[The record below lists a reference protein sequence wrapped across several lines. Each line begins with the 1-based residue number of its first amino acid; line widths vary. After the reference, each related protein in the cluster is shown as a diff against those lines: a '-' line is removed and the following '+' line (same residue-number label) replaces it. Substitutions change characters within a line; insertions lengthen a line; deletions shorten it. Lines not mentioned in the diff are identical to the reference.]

1 MNAIFTYNFVNKTI
15 VGTKSA
21 INRANKGMKPEY
33 DTLCKMLA
41 EHPDFAVAEKQID
54 HKADKKKY
62 NGLTLPRMKEYIETQ
77 PNSEKRLIEFAAIQ
91 KVAKAKGALYPLTK
105 KWFLT
110 TFPEF
115 KKNNV
120 SKAEISAE
128 VAVGEDD
135 LAKAAAT
142 LAVIENEKKTAY
154 ESANCEKNCRA
165 GVFAVHFRS
174 LFRAETAPS
183 TSGSSVMRSLAQ
195 P

>member
-33 DTLCKMLA
+33 GMLCEMLA
-41 EHPDFAVAEKQID
+41 EHPDFTVAEKQIN

-62 NGLTLPRMKEYIETQ
+62 NCLTLPRMKEYIEMQ
-77 PNSEKRLIEFAAIQ
+77 PKSKERLIEFAAIQ

-105 KWFLT
+105 KWFLA

-115 KKNNV
+115 KENNV
-120 SKAEISAE
+120 SEAEISAK

-135 LAKAAAT
+135 LAKAAAKLAT
-142 LAVIENEKKTAY
+142 LENADEVA
-154 ESANCEKNCRA
+154 
-165 GVFAVHFRS
+165 
-174 LFRAETAPS
+174 
-183 TSGSSVMRSLAQ
+183 
-195 P
+195 

>member
-15 VGTKSA
+15 VGPKSA

-33 DTLCKMLA
+33 GMLCEMLA
-41 EHPDFAVAEKQID
+41 EHPDFTVAEKQIN

-77 PNSEKRLIEFAAIQ
+77 PNSKERLIEFAAIQ
-91 KVAKAKGALYPLTK
+91 KVAATKGAKYPLTK
-105 KWFLT
+105 KWFLA

-115 KKNNV
+115 KENNV

-128 VAVGEDD
+128 VAVGKDA

-142 LAVIENEKKTAY
+142 LAVIENEKKTA
-154 ESANCEKNCRA
+154 
-165 GVFAVHFRS
+165 
-174 LFRAETAPS
+174 
-183 TSGSSVMRSLAQ
+183 
-195 P
+195 

>member
-33 DTLCKMLA
+33 GMLCEMLA
-41 EHPDFAVAEKQID
+41 EHPDFTVAEKQIN

-77 PNSEKRLIEFAAIQ
+77 PNSKERLIEFAAIQ
-91 KVAKAKGALYPLTK
+91 KVAATKGAKYPLTK
-105 KWFLT
+105 KWFLA

-115 KKNNV
+115 KENNV

-128 VAVGEDD
+128 VSVGKDA

-142 LAVIENEKKTAY
+142 LAVIENEKKTA
-154 ESANCEKNCRA
+154 
-165 GVFAVHFRS
+165 
-174 LFRAETAPS
+174 
-183 TSGSSVMRSLAQ
+183 
-195 P
+195 

>member
-33 DTLCKMLA
+33 DTLCEMLA
-41 EHPDFAVAEKQID
+41 EHPDFTVAEKQIN

-62 NGLTLPRMKEYIETQ
+62 NGLTLPRMEAYIKTQ
-77 PNSEKRLIEFAAIQ
+77 PNSKERLIEFAAIQ
-91 KVAKAKGALYPLTK
+91 KVAATKGAKYPLTK
-105 KWFLT
+105 KWFLA

-115 KKNNV
+115 KENNV

-128 VAVGEDD
+128 VAVGKDA

-142 LAVIENEKKTAY
+142 LAVIENEKKTA
-154 ESANCEKNCRA
+154 
-165 GVFAVHFRS
+165 
-174 LFRAETAPS
+174 
-183 TSGSSVMRSLAQ
+183 
-195 P
+195 

>member
-33 DTLCKMLA
+33 DTLCEMLA
-41 EHPDFAVAEKQID
+41 EHPDFTVAEKQIN

-77 PNSEKRLIEFAAIQ
+77 PNSKERLIEFAAIQ
-91 KVAKAKGALYPLTK
+91 KVAATKGAKYPLTK
-105 KWFLT
+105 KWFLA

-115 KKNNV
+115 KENNV

-128 VAVGEDD
+128 VAVGKDA

-142 LAVIENEKKTAY
+142 LAVIENEKKA
-154 ESANCEKNCRA
+154 A
-165 GVFAVHFRS
+165 
-174 LFRAETAPS
+174 
-183 TSGSSVMRSLAQ
+183 
-195 P
+195 

>member
-41 EHPDFAVAEKQID
+41 AHPDFTVVEKQID
-54 HKADKKKY
+54 HKTDKKKY

-77 PNSEKRLIEFAAIQ
+77 PNSKERLIEFAAIQ
-91 KVAKAKGALYPLTK
+91 KVAATRGAKYPLTK
-105 KWFLT
+105 KWFLA

-115 KKNNV
+115 KENNV

-128 VAVGEDD
+128 EAVGKDA

-142 LAVIENEKKTAY
+142 LTVIEHEKKTA
-154 ESANCEKNCRA
+154 
-165 GVFAVHFRS
+165 
-174 LFRAETAPS
+174 
-183 TSGSSVMRSLAQ
+183 
-195 P
+195 

>member
-21 INRANKGMKPEY
+21 INRANKGLKPEY
-33 DTLCKMLA
+33 GMLCEMLA
-41 EHPDFAVAEKQID
+41 DHPDFTVAEKQIK

-91 KVAKAKGALYPLTK
+91 KVAAAKGAKYPLTK
-105 KWFLT
+105 KWFLV

-115 KKNNV
+115 KENNV
-120 SKAEISAE
+120 SEAEISAK

-142 LAVIENEKKTAY
+142 LATLENEKKIA
-154 ESANCEKNCRA
+154 
-165 GVFAVHFRS
+165 
-174 LFRAETAPS
+174 
-183 TSGSSVMRSLAQ
+183 
-195 P
+195 

>member
-33 DTLCKMLA
+33 GMLCEMLA
-41 EHPDFAVAEKQID
+41 EHPDFTVAEKQIN

-62 NGLTLPRMKEYIETQ
+62 NGLTLPRMEAYIETQ
-77 PNSEKRLIEFAAIQ
+77 PNSKERLIEFAAIE
-91 KVAKAKGALYPLTK
+91 KVAATKGAKYPLTK
-105 KWFLT
+105 KWFLV

-115 KKNNV
+115 KENNV

-128 VAVGEDD
+128 VSVGKDA

-142 LAVIENEKKTAY
+142 LAVIENEKKTA
-154 ESANCEKNCRA
+154 
-165 GVFAVHFRS
+165 
-174 LFRAETAPS
+174 
-183 TSGSSVMRSLAQ
+183 
-195 P
+195 

>member
-33 DTLCKMLA
+33 DTLCEMLA
-41 EHPDFAVAEKQID
+41 EHPDFTVAEKQIN

-77 PNSEKRLIEFAAIQ
+77 PNSKERLIEFAAIQ
-91 KVAKAKGALYPLTK
+91 KVAATKGAKYPLTK
-105 KWFLT
+105 KWFLA

-115 KKNNV
+115 KENNV

-128 VAVGEDD
+128 VAVGKDA

-142 LAVIENEKKTAY
+142 LAVIENEKKTA
-154 ESANCEKNCRA
+154 
-165 GVFAVHFRS
+165 
-174 LFRAETAPS
+174 
-183 TSGSSVMRSLAQ
+183 
-195 P
+195 

>member
-33 DTLCKMLA
+33 GMLCEMLA
-41 EHPDFAVAEKQID
+41 EHPDFTVAEKQIN

-77 PNSEKRLIEFAAIQ
+77 PNSKERLID
-91 KVAKAKGALYPLTK
+91 PLTK
-105 KWFLT
+105 KWFLA

-115 KKNNV
+115 KENNV
-120 SKAEISAE
+120 SEAEISAK

-135 LAKAAAT
+135 LAKAAAKLAT
-142 LAVIENEKKTAY
+142 LENADEVA
-154 ESANCEKNCRA
+154 
-165 GVFAVHFRS
+165 
-174 LFRAETAPS
+174 
-183 TSGSSVMRSLAQ
+183 
-195 P
+195 

>member
-33 DTLCKMLA
+33 GMLCEMLA
-41 EHPDFAVAEKQID
+41 EHPDFTVAEKQIN

-77 PNSEKRLIEFAAIQ
+77 LNSKERLIEFAAIQ
-91 KVAKAKGALYPLTK
+91 KVAATKGAKYPLTK
-105 KWFLT
+105 KWFLA

-115 KKNNV
+115 KENNV

-128 VAVGEDD
+128 VAVGKDA

-142 LAVIENEKKTAY
+142 LAVIENEKKTA
-154 ESANCEKNCRA
+154 
-165 GVFAVHFRS
+165 
-174 LFRAETAPS
+174 
-183 TSGSSVMRSLAQ
+183 
-195 P
+195 